1 MADREVGKNLN
12 DNYEPADV
20 SYIVFEGQMAR
31 MERIIKR
38 LVFALVMAV
47 VLLFSSNAFWLYEW
61 CQYDYVS
68 EEVSMDAGYG
78 NASYIGNDGRIYN
91 GENSSE
97 TDIPDAPEE

>member
-1 MADREVGKNLN
+1 MTDKEAGKILN
-12 DNYEPADV
+12 DYEPAGV

-38 LVFALVMAV
+38 LVFALIAAL

-68 EEVSMDAGYG
+68 EDISLDAGYG
-78 NASYIGNDGRIYN
+78 NASFIGNDGRIYN
-91 GENSSE
+91 GESTSE
-97 TDIPDAPEE
+97 TDIQDAPEK

>member
-1 MADREVGKNLN
+1 MADNKETGKTHE
-12 DNYEPADV
+12 YEPADV

-38 LVFALVMAV
+38 LVFALVTAV

-68 EEVSMDAGYG
+68 EEVSLDAGTG
-78 NASYIGNDGRIYN
+78 NASYIGNDGTIYN
-91 GENSSE
+91 GEGTSE
-97 TDIPDAPEE
+97 EDVTDAPEK